1 MLALHE
7 NFRINQHLL
16 WTSTE
21 KKSLH
26 LNANTEAGVYSFGC
40 LISSK
45 FFGMKML

>member
-1 MLALHE
+1 MQALHE

-21 KKSLH
+21 KESLH
-26 LNANTEAGVYSFGC
+26 LNANTEADVYSFGC